1 MKAQGK
7 TIRKPPQFARLMMGL
22 KIVSMME
29 PLDGFKFDI
38 MAPVSQRFQL
48 GGSWNFSNTKAN
60 RFELNTTLT
69 SMPSNPHSMMSQDEM
84 SFVST
89 RSDSTGKLEMQGI
102 FNLGGGFSVRPE
114 GYFMDS
120 DIAKSHV
127 GVEFMKEFSDS
138 HIAYKMGGG
147 THSLS
152 MMQSLNQNLVA
163 GFEMYY
169 LVSISLF

>member
-1 MKAQGK
+1 
-7 TIRKPPQFARLMMGL
+7 
-22 KIVSMME
+22 
-29 PLDGFKFDI
+29 
-38 MAPVSQRFQL
+38 
-48 GGSWNFSNTKAN
+48 
-60 RFELNTTLT
+60 
-69 SMPSNPHSMMSQDEM
+69 M

-102 FNLGGGFSVRPE
+102 LNLGGGFSIRPE

-127 GVEFMKEFSDS
+127 AIELMKEFNDS

-152 MMQSLNQNLVA
+152 MM
-163 GFEMYY
+163 
-169 LVSISLF
+169 